1 MLSQLLLPNSL
12 DTSTLQLEESPLHLF
27 AEVLNASKVR
37 THVLF
42 KETPTPHRLAFF
54 GGKKH
59 KKTLLLLLAHKKQEG
74 GEVIADFQD
83 LFCAVFM

>member
-1 MLSQLLLPNSL
+1 MLQKFEPKFHLRKSPN
-12 DTSTLQLEESPLHLF
+12 P
-27 AEVLNASKVR
+27 N
-37 THVLF
+37 
-42 KETPTPHRLAFF
+42 PLAFF

-83 LFCAVFM
+83 LFCDVFM